1 VKAFKI
7 SVSKDNII
15 LKQIPKEELIFWP
28 VIFSFVL
35 FLGSVLLTVFKFAS
49 LPQKIPLF
57 YSKPWGQERLAGKEF
72 IWLLP
77 SILLLLIIANT
88 VLAKIF
94 VSRINFLAQMVA
106 VSLSILSILTFFT
119 LLRIIILVS

>member
-7 SVSKDNII
+7 SVSKDNIF

-28 VIFSFVL
+28 VIFSVVL
-35 FLGSVLLTVFKFAS
+35 FFGSVLLTAFKFAS
-49 LPQKIPLF
+49 LPPKIPLF
-57 YSKPWGQERLAGKEF
+57 YSKPWGQERLAGKEL

-94 VSRINFLAQMVA
+94 ASRINFLAQTVT
-106 VSLSILSILTFFT
+106 VSLSILSLLIFFT